1 MTAIELQY
9 NNDEIRRMLNA
20 IVARIGSAN
29 EAMSAIG
36 EMVIRDIEGNFAAG
50 GRYSSPNDIIGGNK
64 RWRSHR
70 RTTIKI
76 KAKKGYKAP
85 HQILV
90 ESGQLV
96 SSISK
101 KVGKDIVEVGTNKE
115 YAAMQ
120 HYGAK
125 KGQFGIVDVLVKAHS
140 RKIKQRGRLMGKTG
154 KLGKER
160 NLSLDRSVRGHFRK
174 TPVPWGNVPARPFMN
189 FQSSTAEM
197 MVEVLANYILE
208 LDKG

>member
-9 NNDEIRRMLNA
+9 HDEEIKRMLNA
-20 IVARIGSAN
+20 IVARIGNAN

-50 GRYSSPNDIIGGNK
+50 GRFSNPNDIIGGNK
-64 RWRSHR
+64 KWRRHR
-70 RTTIKI
+70 RTTLKMR
-76 KAKKGYKAP
+76 AKKGYKAP

-101 KVGKDIVEVGTNKE
+101 KVGKDVVEVGTNKE

-120 HYGAK
+120 NFGAK

-160 NLSLDRSVRGHFRK
+160 NLSLDLSVRGHFRK

-197 MVEVLANYILE
+197 MVEVLADYMLE

>member
-1 MTAIELQY
+1 MAAIELQY
-9 NNDEIRRMLNA
+9 NNDEIGRMFNA
-20 IVARIGSAN
+20 IVARLGNAN

-36 EMVIRDIEGNFAAG
+36 DMVIRDIEGNFAAG
-50 GRYSSPNDIIGGNK
+50 GRFSSPDSIIGGSK
-64 RWRSHR
+64 KWRSHSK
-70 RTTIKI
+70 TTLSIK
-76 KAKKGYKAP
+76 KRKGYKAP

-90 ESGQLV
+90 ESGQLA

-101 KVGKDIVEVGTNKE
+101 RVGKDAVEVGTNKE

-125 KGQFGIVDVLVKAHS
+125 KGQFGIFDALVKAHK
-140 RKIKQRGRLMGKTG
+140 RKIKQKGQLMGKSG

-160 NLSLDRSVRGHFRK
+160 NLTLDRSVRSHFRK
-174 TPVPWGNVPARPFMN
+174 MPVPWGNVPARPFMN
-189 FQSSTAEM
+189 FQPSTAEL
-197 MVEVLANYILE
+197 MVEVLADYILE